1 MSSDININYTN
12 VEYLKFSEPHLA
24 LQAAEFLHQRSN
36 TPHIQT
42 IYRNLV
48 ACSQDYDKQKS
59 LSIFTDAEIADNK
72 QRNQQTEE
80 DLESQL
86 HGFLNLCQNCK
97 QQNNYDINAFALGK
111 KIIDETN
118 PILIIDLAKRL
129 FDSGKYDKAKAIL
142 YAYAML
148 NESNKKN
155 ISKSIFAF
163 YLIYSINIVTKQ
175 SPKTIENS
183 FIQIL
188 AGVEKL
194 KNHLDEEFKKLNFES
209 VDKIPI
215 DFKHILLYRGY
226 IIHWA
231 LYLLENNI
239 EIFLDT
245 LLDDKYFMLI
255 ESVFPYMFKYLI
267 VFTVIT
273 KSKKYLH
280 KLKEFLRKNDA
291 FGKDELFVSTF
302 KNAFIDYAGFDVIAK
317 QLHQSE
323 CAMKEDYF
331 MHAYVNAFSAKC
343 KEMIVEN
350 YVLTNEDVDVKEV
363 SALFGGDEDKAKGI
377 VGDVVRFI
385 YPQAKV
391 VDNGDGVMKY
401 DMEDNDGDCY
411 YKIQTEEL
419 FKLTKGMVEFINMND
434 SNYNE

>member
-1 MSSDININYTN
+1 MSSDIDYTN
-12 VEYLKFSEPHLA
+12 IEFLKFSEPHLA
-24 LQAAEFLHQRSN
+24 LQAADFLQRNNPSSN
-36 TPHIQT
+36 QHIQT
-42 IYRNLV
+42 IYKNLV
-48 ACSQDYDKQKS
+48 ISSQDYERQKS
-59 LSIFTDAEIADNK
+59 LNIFTDAEIAEKK
-72 QRNQQTEE
+72 QQNQKTEE

-97 QQNNYDINAFALGK
+97 QQNNYDINTFALGK

-118 PILIIDLAKRL
+118 PILILDFAKRL
-129 FDSGKYDKAKAIL
+129 FDSGKYDKAKSIL

-155 ISKSIFAF
+155 ISKGIFAF

-273 KSKKYLH
+273 KSKKYLN
-280 KLKEFLRKNDA
+280 KLKDFLRKNDA
-291 FGKDELFVSTF
+291 FGKDELFISLF
-302 KNAFIDYAGFDVIAK
+302 KNAFIDYASFDIIAK
-317 QLHQSE
+317 QLCQTE
-323 CAMKEDYF
+323 CKMKEDYF
-331 MHAYVNAFSAKC
+331 MHGYVNAFSAKY

-350 YVLTNEDVDVKEV
+350 YVLTNEFVDVKEI
-363 SALFGGDEDKAKGI
+363 AELFAGDESNAKKI
-377 VGDVVRFI
+377 VGDVIKFI
-385 YPQAKV
+385 YPQANV
-391 VDNGDGVMKY
+391 VEKENGVIGY

-434 SNYNE
+434 NNNNE

>member
-1 MSSDININYTN
+1 MSGDLNYTN
-12 VEYLKFSEPHLA
+12 IEFLKFSEPHLA
-24 LQAAEFLHQRSN
+24 LQAADFLQRNPSSN
-36 TPHIQT
+36 PHIQS
-42 IYRNLV
+42 IYRSLLES
-48 ACSQDYDKQKS
+48 SQDYDKQRA
-59 LSIFTDAEIADNK
+59 LNIFTDAEIAEKK
-72 QRNQQTEE
+72 QHNQKTEE

-97 QQNNYDINAFALGK
+97 QQNNYDINTFALGK

-118 PILIIDLAKRL
+118 PILILDFAKRL
-129 FDSGKYDKAKAIL
+129 FDSGKFDKAKSIL

-155 ISKSIFAF
+155 ISKGIFAF

-194 KNHLDEEFKKLNFES
+194 KNHLDEELKKLNFES

-226 IIHWA
+226 IVHWA

-239 EIFLDT
+239 EMFLDT
-245 LLDDKYFMLI
+245 LLDDKHFMLI
-255 ESVFPYMFKYLI
+255 ESVFPYMFKYLV
-267 VFTVIT
+267 VFTVLT
-273 KSKKYLH
+273 KNKKHLH
-280 KLKEFLRKNDA
+280 KLKDFLRKNDA
-291 FGKDELFVSTF
+291 FGKDELFVALF
-302 KNAFIDYAGFDVIAK
+302 RNAFIDYADFDTIAK
-317 QLHQSE
+317 QLCQSE
-323 CAMKEDYF
+323 CKMKEDYF
-331 MHAYVNAFSAKC
+331 MHGYANAFSAKC

-350 YVLTNEDVDVKEV
+350 HVLTNEYVDVKEI
-363 SALFGGDEDKAKGI
+363 SALFANDEDNARQMAE
-377 VGDVVRFI
+377 DVIRFI
-385 YPQAKV
+385 YPQTKIV
-391 VDNGDGVMKY
+391 QKEGGVIAY
-401 DMEDNDGDCY
+401 DTEDCDGDCY

-434 SNYNE
+434 NNDNE